1 MLIYKLNS
9 AKDSYSI
16 EFKNFSHNAQETYKF
31 KIKIMFENEQNFT
44 TNTKFEFK
52 IKNSLQVLKMFCKF
66 NSH

>member
-31 KIKIMFENEQNFT
+31 KIKIMFENE
-44 TNTKFEFK
+44 
-52 IKNSLQVLKMFCKF
+52 
-66 NSH
+66 